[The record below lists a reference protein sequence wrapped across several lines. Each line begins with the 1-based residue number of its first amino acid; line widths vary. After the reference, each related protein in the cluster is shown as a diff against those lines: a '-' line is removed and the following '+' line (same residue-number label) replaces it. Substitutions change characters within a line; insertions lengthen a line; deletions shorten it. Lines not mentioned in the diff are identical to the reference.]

1 MAFKDLRQYISA
13 LEEHGELRRV
23 TKEVDWNL
31 EAGAITR
38 LVYERGLP
46 SPLFE
51 NVKDYPGYRI
61 LGAPI
66 STFRKLAIA
75 MGLSPETSIQELINI
90 YLQRKNNLIK
100 PVIVDKSQAPCKE
113 NIDISDQVD
122 LLKFPAPMVHDGD
135 GGRYL
140 CSWQVNVTK
149 DPDTGWVNWGCYRGM
164 VATRNTLTGSVSPAK
179 HIGAHFQKYRPKKNP
194 MPFAIAIG
202 PEPVSGFIA
211 GARVAA
217 NLYEAELA
225 GALRQEPVE
234 LVKCETVDLEV
245 PATAEI
251 IIEGEI
257 SPTETDWEG
266 PFGEF
271 VGYSATGRGQSPVW
285 KVTAVT
291 YRNNPILTMSN
302 TGVPVDEYHLDV
314 GLVRSAELYDRLRSD
329 GIPVRA
335 VNAPPQGVG
344 FLIIVSVSGRTPN
357 IVERVTSSI
366 WGAVQGANAPFVIVV
381 GDDVD
386 VFDIWQVLHAM
397 VTRCHPYR
405 DIWKVKRASAIPFMT
420 FLSAYERQQRLGA
433 KVYFDCTWPTEWDPT
448 TDIPP
453 KISFE
458 TNYPKEV
465 KDYVLNNWENYGFDK
480 LA

>member
-1 MAFKDLRQYISA
+1 MAFKDLRDYISA
-13 LEEHGELRRV
+13 LEEHGGLTRI

-38 LVYERGLP
+38 LVYEKGLP

-66 STFRKLAIA
+66 STFAKLAIA
-75 MGLSPETSIQELINI
+75 MGLSPETSIKELIDV
-90 YLQRKNNLIK
+90 YLARRGNLTK

-113 NIDISDQVD
+113 NIDIGDQVD
-122 LLKFPAPMVHDGD
+122 LLKFPAPMMHDGD

-140 CSWQVNVTK
+140 CTWHINITK
-149 DPDTGWVNWGCYRGM
+149 DPDSGWVNWGCYRAM
-164 VATRNTLTGSVSPAK
+164 VSTKNTLTGSVSPAK
-179 HIGAHFQKYRPKKNP
+179 HIGSHFQKYRAKKVP

-225 GALRQEPVE
+225 GALRQEPVA

-245 PATAEI
+245 PASSEI
-251 IIEGEI
+251 VIEGEI
-257 SPTETDWEG
+257 SPTETGWEG

-271 VGYSATGRGQSPVW
+271 IGYGATGRAKAPVLT
-285 KVTAVT
+285 VTAVT

-302 TGVPVDEYHLDV
+302 TGVPIDEYHLDV
-314 GLVRSAELYDRLRSD
+314 GLVRSAELYAKLRSE
-329 GIPVRA
+329 GIPVVA
-335 VNAPPQGVG
+335 VNAPPEGVG
-344 FLIIVSVSGRTPN
+344 FMAIVSVSDRSPN
-357 IVERVTSSI
+357 IAERVSSCV
-366 WGAVQGANAPFVIVV
+366 WGSSQGTHVPYVFVV
-381 GDDVD
+381 DSDVD
-386 VFDIWQVLHAM
+386 VFDIWQVMHAM
-397 VTRCHPYR
+397 VTKCHPYR
-405 DIWKVKRASAIPFMT
+405 GIRKVEYGTAIPFMT
-420 FLSAYERQQRLGA
+420 FLTPYERQHRLGA
-433 KVYFDCTWPTEWDPT
+433 KVCFDCTWPADWDAT

-453 KISFE
+453 KISFG
-458 TNYPKEV
+458 TNYSQEMQE
-465 KDYVLNNWENYGFDK
+465 YVVNNWENYGFDR

>member
-1 MAFKDLRQYISA
+1 MVL
-13 LEEHGELRRV
+13 
-23 TKEVDWNL
+23 TK
-31 EAGAITR
+31 
-38 LVYERGLP
+38 
-46 SPLFE
+46 
-51 NVKDYPGYRI
+51 
-61 LGAPI
+61 
-66 STFRKLAIA
+66 
-75 MGLSPETSIQELINI
+75 
-90 YLQRKNNLIK
+90 
-100 PVIVDKSQAPCKE
+100 
-113 NIDISDQVD
+113 
-122 LLKFPAPMVHDGD
+122 
-135 GGRYL
+135 
-140 CSWQVNVTK
+140 
-149 DPDTGWVNWGCYRGM
+149 
-164 VATRNTLTGSVSPAK
+164 NTLTGSLSPAK
-179 HIGAHFQKYRPKKNP
+179 DIGSHFQKYRAKKTS

-217 NLYEAELA
+217 NLYEAELV
-225 GALRQEPVE
+225 GALRQEPAE

-251 IIEGEI
+251 VIEGEV
-257 SPTETDWEG
+257 SLTETEWEA

-271 VGYSATGRGQSPVW
+271 VGYSATGRTKAPVW

-329 GIPVRA
+329 GIAVKA

-357 IVERVTSSI
+357 IVERITSSI
-366 WGAVQGANAPFVIVV
+366 WGSVQGTNAPFVIVV
-381 GDDVD
+381 DEDVD

-465 KDYVLNNWENYGFDK
+465 REHVLNNWDNYGFEK

>member
-1 MAFKDLRQYISA
+1 MAFKDLRQYLAA
-13 LEEHGELRRV
+13 LEEHGELKRISQ
-23 TKEVDWNL
+23 EVDWNL
-31 EAGAITR
+31 EAGAISR
-38 LVYERGLP
+38 LVYEKGLP

-51 NVKDYPGYRI
+51 NVKDYPGYQL

-66 STFRKLAIA
+66 STFKKLAIA
-75 MGLSPETSIQELINI
+75 LGLSPDTSIKELIDV
-90 YLQRKNNLIK
+90 YLERKKKLIK

-113 NIDISDQVD
+113 NIDIGDAVD
-122 LLKFPAPMVHDGD
+122 LLKFPAPMLHDGD

-140 CSWQVNVTK
+140 CTWHVNVTQ
-149 DPDTGWVNWGCYRGM
+149 DPDSGWINWGCYRGM

-179 HIGAHFQKYRPKKNP
+179 HIGSHFQKHRPKKTA

-202 PEPVSGFIA
+202 PEPVSGFLA

-245 PATAEI
+245 PATSEMV
-251 IIEGEI
+251 IEGEI
-257 SPTETDWEG
+257 SLTETDWEG

-271 VGYSATGRGQSPVW
+271 VGYSATGRGRSPVW

-291 YRNNPILTMSN
+291 YRNNPIITMSN

-314 GLVRSAELYDRLRSD
+314 GLVRSAELYERLRSD
-329 GIPVRA
+329 GIPVVA
-335 VNAPPQGVG
+335 VNAPPEGVG
-344 FLIIVSVSGRTPN
+344 FLVIVSVSGRTPN
-357 IVERVTSSI
+357 IVEKVTSSI
-366 WGAVQGANAPFVIVV
+366 WSSAQGTNAPFVFVV

-386 VFDIWQVLHAM
+386 VFDIWQVMLAM

-433 KVYFDCTWPTEWDPT
+433 KVYFDCTWPTEWDPD
-448 TDIPP
+448 DIPP

-458 TNYPKEV
+458 SNYPKDV
-465 KDYVLNNWENYGFDK
+465 KEHVLKNWQNYGFDK
-480 LA
+480 LV

>member
-13 LEEHGELRRV
+13 LEEQGKLRRV

-38 LVYERGLP
+38 LVYEKGLP

-75 MGLSPETSIQELINI
+75 MGLSSETSTKELIDI
-90 YLQRKNNLIK
+90 YLQRKDKLIK
-100 PVIVDKSQAPCKE
+100 PVIVDKSQAPCKD
-113 NIDISDQVD
+113 NIDIGDEVD
-122 LLKFPAPMVHDGD
+122 LLKFPAPMLHDGD

-140 CSWQVNVTK
+140 CTWQVNVTK
-149 DPDTGWVNWGCYRGM
+149 DPDTGQVNWGCYRGM
-164 VATRNTLTGSVSPAK
+164 VTTQNTLTGSVSPAK
-179 HIGAHFQKYRPKKNP
+179 DIGSHFQKYRANKAP

-211 GARVAA
+211 GARVSSK
-217 NLYEAELA
+217 LYEAELA

-251 IIEGEI
+251 VIEGEI
-257 SPTETDWEG
+257 SLTETDWEG

-271 VGYSATGRGQSPVW
+271 VGYSATGRGKAPIHQV
-285 KVTAVT
+285 KAIT
-291 YRNNPILTMSN
+291 YRNNPILTVSN

-314 GLVRSAELYDRLRSD
+314 GLVRSAELYARLRSD
-329 GIPVRA
+329 GIPVVA

-366 WGAVQGANAPFVIVV
+366 WGSAQGANAPFVFVV
-381 GDDVD
+381 NDDVD
-386 VFDIWQVLHAM
+386 VFDIWQVMHAM

-405 DIWKVKRASAIPFMT
+405 NIWKVKRASAIPFMT
-420 FLSAYERQQRLGA
+420 FLNAYERSQRLGA
-433 KVYFDCTWPTEWDPT
+433 KVYFDCTWPTEWDPAT
-448 TDIPP
+448 EIPP

-458 TNYPKEV
+458 DNYSKEV
-465 KDYVLNNWENYGFDK
+465 KEHVLKNWENYGFNK

>member
-13 LEEHGELRRV
+13 LEEHGELKRV

-38 LVYERGLP
+38 LVYEKGLP

-51 NVKDYPGYRI
+51 NIKDYPGHRI

-66 STFRKLAIA
+66 STFRKLNVAL
-75 MGLSPETSIQELINI
+75 GLSPETSIKELIDI
-90 YLQRKNNLIK
+90 YLQRKDKLVK
-100 PVIVDKSQAPCKE
+100 PIIVDKSQAPCKE
-113 NIDISDQVD
+113 NIDIGSQVD
-122 LLKFPAPMVHDGD
+122 LLKFPAPMLHDGD

-140 CSWQVNVTK
+140 CTWQINVTK
-149 DPDTGWVNWGCYRGM
+149 DPDIGQVNWGCYRGM
-164 VATRNTLTGSVSPAK
+164 VATRSTITGSVSPAK
-179 HIGAHFQKYRPKKNP
+179 DIGTHFQKYRAKKKP

-211 GARVAA
+211 GARVSA

-251 IIEGEI
+251 VIEGEI
-257 SPTETDWEG
+257 SLTETDWEG

-271 VGYSATGRGQSPVW
+271 VGYSATGRSKSPVW

-291 YRNNPILTMSN
+291 HQNNPILTISN

-314 GLVRSAELYDRLRSD
+314 GLVRSAELLSKLRSE
-329 GIPVRA
+329 GIPVAA
-335 VNAPPQGVG
+335 VNAPPEGVG
-344 FLIIVSVSGRTPN
+344 FLVIASVRGRNPN
-357 IVERVTSSI
+357 IAERVASCI
-366 WGAVQGANAPFVIVV
+366 WGTAQGTHAPFVIVV
-381 GDDVD
+381 NDDVD
-386 VFDIWQVLHAM
+386 VFDIWQVMHAM

-405 DIWKVKRASAIPFMT
+405 NIWKVEHGAAIPFMT
-420 FLSAYERQQRLGA
+420 FLTPYERRQRLGA
-433 KVYFDCTWPTEWDPT
+433 KVCFDCTWPADWDPL

-453 KISFE
+453 KISFDS
-458 TNYPKEV
+458 NYPKEV
-465 KDYVLNNWENYGFDK
+465 REHVLKNWGKYGFNK

>member
-1 MAFKDLRQYISA
+1 MAFKDLREYISA
-13 LEEHGELRRV
+13 LEQQGELKRV
-23 TKEVDWNL
+23 SKEVDWNL

-38 LVYERGLP
+38 LVYEKGLP

-51 NVKDYPGYRI
+51 NVKGYPGYRI

-75 MGLSPETSIQELINI
+75 MGLSPETSIKELINV
-90 YLQRKNNLIK
+90 YLERKKKLIK

-113 NIDISDQVD
+113 NIDIGDQVD
-122 LLKFPAPMVHDGD
+122 LLKFPAPMLHDGD

-140 CSWQVNVTK
+140 CTWQINVTK
-149 DPDTGWVNWGCYRGM
+149 DPDSGWVNWGCYRGM
-164 VATRNTLTGSVSPAK
+164 VATSNTLTGSVSPAK
-179 HIGAHFQKYRPKKNP
+179 HIGSHFQKYRPKQTS

-245 PATAEI
+245 PASAEI
-251 IIEGEI
+251 VIEGEI

-271 VGYSATGRGQSPVW
+271 VGYSATGRGKSPVW

-291 YRNNPILTMSN
+291 YRNNPILTVSN
-302 TGVPVDEYHLDV
+302 TGTPVDEYHLDV
-314 GLVRSAELYDRLRSD
+314 GLVRSAELYERLRSD
-329 GIPVRA
+329 GVPVVA
-335 VNAPPQGVG
+335 VNAPPEGVG

-357 IVERVTSSI
+357 IAERVTTSI
-366 WGAVQGANAPFVIVV
+366 WGSPQGTHAPFVFIVNE
-381 GDDVD
+381 DVD
-386 VFDIWQVLHAM
+386 VFDIWQVMHTM

-405 DIWKVKRASAIPFMT
+405 GIWKVERASAIPFMT

-433 KVYFDCTWPTEWDPT
+433 KVYFDCTWPTEWDPS
-448 TDIPP
+448 DIPP

-458 TNYPKEV
+458 SNYSNEV
-465 KDYVLNNWENYGFDK
+465 REHVLSNWEKYGFDK

>member
-1 MAFKDLRQYISA
+1 MAFKNLREYIAA
-13 LEEHGELRRV
+13 LEEHGELKRV
-23 TKEVDWNL
+23 KKEVDWNL

-38 LVYERGLP
+38 LVCEKGLP

-51 NVKDYPGYRI
+51 KVKGYPGYRI

-75 MGLSPETSIQELINI
+75 MGLSPETSIKELIDI
-90 YLQRKNNLIK
+90 YLQRKNKLTK

-113 NIDISDQVD
+113 NIDIGDQVD
-122 LLKFPAPMVHDGD
+122 LLKFPAPMLHDGD

-140 CSWQVNVTK
+140 CTWQINVTK
-149 DPDTGWVNWGCYRGM
+149 DPDTGRVNWGCYRGM
-164 VATRNTLTGSVSPAK
+164 VATKNTITGSVSPAK
-179 HIGAHFQKYRPKKNP
+179 DIGTHFQKYRAKKTA

-217 NLYEAELA
+217 TIYEAELA

-251 IIEGEI
+251 VIEGEI
-257 SPTETDWEG
+257 SLTETDWEG

-271 VGYSATGRGQSPVW
+271 VGYSATGRGRSPVW
-285 KVTAVT
+285 KVKAVT
-291 YRNNPILTMSN
+291 YRNNPILTISN

-314 GLVRSAELYDRLRSD
+314 GLVRSAELYDKLRSE
-329 GIPVRA
+329 GVPAAA
-335 VNAPPQGVG
+335 VNAPPEGVG
-344 FLIIVSVSGRTPN
+344 FLVIVSVSGRAPN
-357 IVERVTSSI
+357 IAERVASCI
-366 WGAVQGANAPFVIVV
+366 WGSAQGTHAPFVMVV
-381 GDDVD
+381 NDDVD
-386 VFDIWQVLHAM
+386 VFDIWQVIHAM

-405 DIWKVKRASAIPFMT
+405 NIWKVERASAIPFMT
-420 FLSAYERQQRLGA
+420 FLNAYERQQRLGA
-433 KVYFDCTWPTEWDPT
+433 KVCFDCTWPADWDAT
-448 TDIPP
+448 VDIPP
-453 KISFE
+453 KISFNN
-458 TNYPKEV
+458 NYSKEV
-465 KDYVLNNWENYGFDK
+465 RDHVLKNWEKYGFDK